1 MRVTEGFP
9 ITLSVYS
16 TAVSLSKSH
25 NAFQLHGCCIIYLTL
40 CLGERNCKKKKKIS
54 SFCLAVVC
62 GLVKNNLWS
71 K

>member
-1 MRVTEGFP
+1 MRVTEGFS

-40 CLGERNCKKKKKIS
+40 CLAKKKQKKKKIS
-54 SFCLAVVC
+54 SFCLDVVC
-62 GLVKNNLWS
+62 GLVKNHLW
-71 K
+71 